1 MEFPVEY
8 FQTEVLMAD
17 KQKLPG
23 QELKNNY
30 EIALLF
36 KEPVQL
42 FRQWAGIIGLIK
54 VCLLSTFGA
63 RGENIYVLINSC
75 LLVELHQFSG

>member
-23 QELKNNY
+23 QELKNHY

-36 KEPVQL
+36 KELVQL
-42 FRQWAGIIGLIK
+42 SDNEQGLLDSSK
-54 VCLLSTFGA
+54 FAYCQPLEL
-63 RGENIYVLINSC
+63 GEKTSM
-75 LLVELHQFSG
+75 F